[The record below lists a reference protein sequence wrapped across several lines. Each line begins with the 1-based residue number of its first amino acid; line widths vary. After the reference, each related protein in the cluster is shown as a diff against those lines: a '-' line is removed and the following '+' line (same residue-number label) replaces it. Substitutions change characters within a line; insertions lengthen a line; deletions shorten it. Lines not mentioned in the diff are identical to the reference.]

1 MLTQLYRFGPSRQQI
16 LKGFVVVGPQPK
28 RALQQALATL
38 PGAQVD
44 IRIDPRAS
52 HCVWVDTGMTWL
64 HTPRARRACFSQMAR
79 RVQEL
84 ARHVQQAGGQLLPSA
99 ARPSPNERWK
109 DLVCGDEHVL
119 ETIDDNEKEVYC
131 NLIRE
136 YLPLLIALTGRTGA
150 GPEGIEPHAS
160 RRLSDSGQHLA
171 ARYFASVSPRHL
183 DRVLQCLRRDEGVGR
198 LDLLDIRPISGDEK
212 GAGSVELRFTDAQI
226 LSSSTLAH
234 AMLYQA
240 LLIRARRLT
249 RGGRRVGNI
258 PQSLIARN
266 RSRAIAEGLQARFE
280 EGDRGRGAKENSG
293 SHGRF
298 VAAREKLL
306 ELIED
311 LLPELQALEAEFA
324 EIAPLVVGAG
334 LRLMGHAG
342 LQNEND
348 MLRYVHRQGKVH
360 GAELAA
366 LLGRMAAGGAL
377 LDEDP
382 ISAIN
387 RQLFEVPYHR
397 LRRWWTLMLANPRP
411 KRTRTPDRS
420 HKRMPVP
427 PSSPRREGD
436 SRAGTSSKSPQKRP
450 GGAT

>member
-1 MLTQLYRFGPSRQQI
+1 MLTQIYRFGPSRQQI
-16 LKGFVVVGPQPK
+16 LKGFVVFAPEPK
-28 RALQQALATL
+28 RVLLQALATL
-38 PGAQVD
+38 PGAQAD
-44 IRIDPRAS
+44 IRINARES

-64 HTPRARRACFSQMAR
+64 HTAHARRACLSQLAR

-84 ARHVQQAGGQLLPSA
+84 ARHVQEAGGQLLPSA
-99 ARPSPNERWK
+99 IRPTPNERWK
-109 DLVCGDEHVL
+109 QLVCGDQHIL

-198 LDLLDIRPISGDEK
+198 LELLDIRPIPGNDDGS
-212 GAGSVELRFTDAQI
+212 GSVELRFTDAQI
-226 LSSSTLAH
+226 LNSSTLAH

-249 RGGRRVGNI
+249 RNGRRVGNI
-258 PQSLIARN
+258 PQSLIAHN
-266 RSRAIAEGLQARFE
+266 RSRAIADGLQARFE
-280 EGDRGRGAKENSG
+280 DDDRGRAAKEKSK
-293 SHGRF
+293 SRGRF

-306 ELIED
+306 ELLED
-311 LLPELQALEAEFA
+311 LLPEFQALEAEFA

-348 MLRYVHRQGKVH
+348 MLRYLHRQGKVQ

-366 LLGRMAAGGAL
+366 LMGRMATGGVL
-377 LDEDP
+377 PNEDP
-382 ISAIN
+382 ITAIN
-387 RQLFEVPYHR
+387 RQLFESPYQR
-397 LRRWWTLMLANPRP
+397 LRRWWTLILANPTP
-411 KRTRTPDRS
+411 KRARAPERTHARKPA
-420 HKRMPVP
+420 PP
-427 PSSPRREGD
+427 PSRPRRGGD
-436 SRAGTSSKSPQKRP
+436 SDAASPKSPGNRP
-450 GGAT
+450 GGAA